1 MTIIGAVR
9 NRPISAVNEKLRS
22 IYLMGPAFVAGVAY
36 LDPGNVATNLTASSK
51 YGYLLLWVI
60 IAANL
65 SAWLVQYLAS
75 KFGIATGKSLPEL
88 MGERLTNR
96 KLRIAYWAQA
106 QLVAIATDV
115 AEIIGGALALN
126 ILFALPM
133 MVGGLVTGFFSIAHL
148 TLRER
153 GRERAFELVI
163 LALVAITGIGFTAGL
178 FVAPAN
184 THAFIN
190 GLAPRFADKES
201 VLLAVSIFGAT
212 IMPHAIYAH
221 SALSRDR
228 ASGKLLATTKANCL
242 KATKWDVSLAML
254 IAGLIN
260 IGIFVI
266 GAVNLYGHKVDNSII
281 GAHNAISASLGVG
294 FGMMFAIGLLASGIA
309 SSSVGTYAS
318 GVITEGLLKIKMS
331 FIEQRLIAIIPAL
344 IVIWIAA
351 DPTMALVL
359 SQVVLSLGI
368 PFALMPLIYLTS
380 KSSVMGELRNRFTT
394 KVIGYS
400 VTAFLTALNLTL
412 LYLLIF

>member
-1 MTIIGAVR
+1 MTILGVVR
-9 NRPISAVNEKLRS
+9 DRPISAVNEKLRS

-60 IAANL
+60 VAANL

-153 GRERAFELVI
+153 GKERMFEFVI
-163 LALVAITGIGFTAGL
+163 LALVAITAIGFTAGL
-178 FVAPAN
+178 FVAPAD
-184 THAFIN
+184 THALLSGI
-190 GLAPRFADKES
+190 APRFAGKES

-228 ASGKLLATTKANCL
+228 ASGKLLQTTKQNCL

-254 IAGLIN
+254 IAGLVN

-266 GAVNLYGHKVDNSII
+266 GAVNLYGHKVDNSIV
-281 GAHNAISASLGVG
+281 GAHKAISASLGVG

-318 GVITEGLLKIKMS
+318 GVITEGLLKVKMS

-344 IVIWIAA
+344 IIIWVAA

-368 PFALMPLIYLTS
+368 PFALIPLIYLTS
-380 KSSVMGELRNRFTT
+380 KSSVMGELKNKLTT

-400 VTAFLTALNLTL
+400 VTAFLTVLNLTL

>member
-1 MTIIGAVR
+1 MTILGVVR
-9 NRPISAVNEKLRS
+9 DRPISAVNEKLRS

-60 IAANL
+60 VAANL

-153 GRERAFELVI
+153 GKERMFEFVI
-163 LALVAITGIGFTAGL
+163 LALVATTAIGFTAGL
-178 FVAPAN
+178 FVAPAD
-184 THAFIN
+184 THALLSGI
-190 GLAPRFADKES
+190 APRFAGKES

-228 ASGKLLATTKANCL
+228 ASGKLLQTTKQNCL

-254 IAGLIN
+254 IAGLVN

-266 GAVNLYGHKVDNSII
+266 GAVNLYGHKVDNSIV
-281 GAHNAISASLGVG
+281 GAHKAISASLGVG

-318 GVITEGLLKIKMS
+318 GVITEGLLKVKMS

-344 IVIWIAA
+344 IIIWVAA

-368 PFALMPLIYLTS
+368 PFALIPLIYLTS
-380 KSSVMGELRNRFTT
+380 KSSVMGELKNKLTT

-400 VTAFLTALNLTL
+400 VTAFLTVLNLTL

>member
-60 IAANL
+60 VAANL

-88 MGERLTNR
+88 MGEELTNR

-133 MVGGLVTGFFSIAHL
+133 VVGGLATGFFSIAHL
-148 TLRER
+148 SLRER
-153 GRERAFELVI
+153 GREKAFEFVI

-178 FVAPAN
+178 FVAPAD
-184 THAFIN
+184 THALLG

-201 VLLAVSIFGAT
+201 LLLAVSIFGAT

-228 ASGKLLATTKANCL
+228 ASGKLLQTTKANCL

-254 IAGLIN
+254 IAGLVN

-266 GAVNLYGHKVDNSII
+266 GAINLYGHNVSNSIV
-281 GAHNAISASLGVG
+281 GAHAAISSALGVG
-294 FGMMFAIGLLASGIA
+294 FGTLFAIGLLASGIA

-344 IVIWIAA
+344 IIIWVAA
-351 DPTMALVL
+351 NPTMALVL

-368 PFALMPLIYLTS
+368 PFALIPLIYLTS
-380 KSSVMGELRNRFTT
+380 KSSVMGELKNKFAT
-394 KVIGYS
+394 KVIGYA
-400 VTAFLTALNLTL
+400 VTLLLTGLNITL

>member
-60 IAANL
+60 VAANL

-96 KLRIAYWAQA
+96 KLRIDYWAQA

-153 GRERAFELVI
+153 GRERAFEFVI

-228 ASGKLLATTKANCL
+228 ASGKLLATTKTNCL

-344 IVIWIAA
+344 IIIWIAA

-368 PFALMPLIYLTS
+368 PFALIPLLYFTS
-380 KSSVMGELRNRFTT
+380 TSSVMGELKNKFRT
-394 KVIGYS
+394 KVIGYL
-400 VTAFLTALNLTL
+400 VTAFLTVLNLTL

>member
-60 IAANL
+60 VAANL

-153 GRERAFELVI
+153 GRERAFEFVI

-228 ASGKLLATTKANCL
+228 ASGKLLATTKTNCL

-331 FIEQRLIAIIPAL
+331 FVEQRLIAIIPAL
-344 IVIWIAA
+344 IIIWIAA

-368 PFALMPLIYLTS
+368 PFALIPLIYLTS
-380 KSSVMGELRNRFTT
+380 KSSVMGELKNKFRT

-400 VTAFLTALNLTL
+400 VTAFLTLLNLTL

>member
-60 IAANL
+60 VAANL

-133 MVGGLVTGFFSIAHL
+133 VIGGLVTGFFSIAHL
-148 TLRER
+148 NLRER
-153 GRERAFELVI
+153 GREKAFELVI

-228 ASGKLLATTKANCL
+228 ASGKILATTKANCL

-254 IAGLIN
+254 IAGLVN

-266 GAVNLYGHKVDNSII
+266 GAVNLYGHKVDNSIV
-281 GAHNAISASLGVG
+281 GAHEAISASLGVG
-294 FGMMFAIGLLASGIA
+294 IGMLFAIGLLASGIA

-318 GVITEGLLKIKMS
+318 GVISEGLLKIKMS

-344 IVIWIAA
+344 IIIWIAT

-368 PFALMPLIYLTS
+368 PFALIPLIYLTS
-380 KSSVMGELRNRFTT
+380 KSSVMGEFKNKFAT
-394 KVIGYS
+394 KVIGYL